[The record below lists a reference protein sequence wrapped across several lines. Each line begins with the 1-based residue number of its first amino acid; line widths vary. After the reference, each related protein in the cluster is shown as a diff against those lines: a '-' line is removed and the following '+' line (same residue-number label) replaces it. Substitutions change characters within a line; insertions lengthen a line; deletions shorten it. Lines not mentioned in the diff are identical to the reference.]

1 MPRPKKT
8 PEPAKRGPGRTAK
21 PAPPKAERIHLRLTQ
36 EQRAIADRRAARRG
50 AGATLTTLALEGLL
64 GTDEQAELAAW
75 RAGRATTLREMQA
88 DIERM
93 LHEAEPTYREKVERA
108 GRIMGE
114 RISHIIV
121 DDPHKAVRPGA
132 PKPVAE

>member
-1 MPRPKKT
+1 MPRPKKA
-8 PEPAKRGPGRTAK
+8 PEPAKRGPGRAAK
-21 PAPPKAERIHLRLTQ
+21 PAPPKAERIHLRLSP
-36 EQRAIADRRAARRG
+36 EQLKVARRRAERRET
-50 AGATLTTLALEGLL
+50 TLTALALDGLL

-75 RAGRATTLREMQA
+75 RAGRASTLREMQA